1 MKIRSVTL
9 KNFRNH
15 SDLHLEFTSDFVVLF
30 GPNATGKT
38 NVLESLYFLSIFK
51 SFRDLPEHLFMK
63 GTFAIELRAIVE
75 KQGEQHL
82 LEVFMENRDG
92 RVMANF
98 KIDGVRKAKKQ
109 MSRYVAA
116 VIFEPADVEL
126 MLGASDTRRKY
137 LNLVLS
143 QRDPRYADN
152 LYTFKKIISQKNE
165 LLYKI
170 QSGKASPSELHIW
183 NDQQV
188 AFGSEIIMARREYTN
203 FLNERMPEAF
213 AAITG
218 FNRAIE
224 VVYEGI
230 AGDTVQEISSQYKK
244 ILFENQEKEIR
255 AGVSLYGPH
264 RDDFTFMSEG
274 SSIAPFSSRGELR
287 AQILGL
293 KTLELEYLTIDNDP
307 PILLLDDV
315 LSELD
320 ENRKAYLLQYLT
332 GRFQTFITT
341 TEPVQGIDAQ
351 IIDLKSLIG

>member
-1 MKIRSVTL
+1 MKIRSVAL

-15 SDLHLEFTSDFVVLF
+15 KELNLEFTNDFVVIY

-63 GTFAIELRAIVE
+63 GTFAIELRAVIE
-75 KQGEQHL
+75 KQKEEHL
-82 LEVFMENRDG
+82 LEVFMENRAG
-92 RVMANF
+92 KVMANF

-126 MLGASDTRRKY
+126 MLGGSDVRRRY
-137 LNLVLS
+137 LNMVLS

-152 LYTFKKIISQKNE
+152 LYTYKKIISQKNE

-170 QSGKASPSELHIW
+170 QTNRASPSELNIW
-183 NDQQV
+183 NEQQV
-188 AFGSEIIMARREYTN
+188 AFGSEIIIARREYIQ
-203 FLNERMPEAF
+203 FLNAQMPAAF

-224 VVYEGI
+224 VSYQGVPGSDIQII
-230 AGDTVQEISSQYKK
+230 AAQYRKL
-244 ILFENQEKEIR
+244 LFENQEKEIR

-264 RDDFTFMSEG
+264 RDDFEFVSEG
-274 SSIAPFSSRGELR
+274 ASIAPFSSRGELR
-287 AQILGL
+287 AQILAL
-293 KTLELEYLTIDNDP
+293 KTLELEYLTIDGDH

-320 ENRKAYLLQYLT
+320 ESRKLYLLQYLA

-341 TEPVQGIDAQ
+341 TEPVQGVEAQ
-351 IIDLKSLIG
+351 IIDLKDLMV